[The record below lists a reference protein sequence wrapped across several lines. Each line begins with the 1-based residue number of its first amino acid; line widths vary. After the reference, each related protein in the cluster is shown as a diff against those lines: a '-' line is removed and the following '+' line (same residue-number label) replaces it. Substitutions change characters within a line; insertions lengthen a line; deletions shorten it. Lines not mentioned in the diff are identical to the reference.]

1 MTARRL
7 RVLIVDDHPGIV
19 KSVSRLLAADCD
31 IVGGVADGRGLIEA
45 AQRLDPDLIVL
56 DVNLPDVDGLQAC
69 RQVKQGNPALRVVV
83 FTAAD
88 DPDVRR
94 RAFESG
100 ASDFVNKL
108 ACDGDLL
115 SAVRRLSADEGIE
128 PLLS

>member
-19 KSVSRLLAADCD
+19 KSVTRLLAADCD

-45 AQRLDPDLIVL
+45 ARRLEPDVIVL

-69 RQVKQGNPALRVVV
+69 RQVKQGNPAMKVVV

-88 DPDVRR
+88 DPGVRR

-100 ASDFVNKL
+100 ASAFVNKL
-108 ACDGDLL
+108 ASDGDLL
-115 SAVRRLSADEGIE
+115 SAVRGLGGDGAT
-128 PLLS
+128 